1 MKPDLDHTG
10 PTTVYLQV
18 ERWIQEQIEQGRW
31 PQHYKLAN
39 EIDLAND
46 LGVSR
51 GTIRRAIS
59 DLIEAGLLVRAHG
72 RGTFVA
78 SKNLEQPLAERLVSF
93 SESLIEQGIPFET
106 QVLRQGM
113 IVPDDRVASLLSV
126 QTGDE
131 VFLLERVRHVA
142 QRPMSYLRNYVVAR
156 RCPGI
161 EEVDFTEHRLFQIL
175 EGRYGLLLDW
185 ARRTFEAQIS
195 DARIAALLQI
205 PECAPIMKLEQIVYL
220 DDGSPIEFSDVWL
233 CGDRF
238 NLTSTVKR
246 DSQRVSS
253 LRSGG

>member
-1 MKPDLDHTG
+1 MKPNLDHTG

-31 PQHYKLAN
+31 PEHYKLAN

-59 DLIEAGLLVRAHG
+59 DLIKAGMLVRVHG

-106 QVLRQGM
+106 QVLAQGLIM
-113 IVPDDRVASLLSV
+113 PDDRVASLLSV
-126 QTGDE
+126 PAGDK
-131 VFLLERVRHVA
+131 VFCLERVRSVA
-142 QRPMSYLRNYVVAR
+142 QRPMAYLRNYVVAQ

-161 EEVDFTEHRLFQIL
+161 EEVDFTVHRLFQVL
-175 EGRYGLLLDW
+175 EGNYGLVLDW
-185 ARRTFEAQIS
+185 ARRTFEAQIA
-195 DARIAALLQI
+195 DERVAAWLQI
-205 PECAPIMKLEQIVYL
+205 PQCAPIMKLEQIVYL
-220 DDGSPIEFSDVWL
+220 NDGSPVEFSDVWL

-238 NLTSTVKR
+238 SLTSTVKR
-246 DSQRVSS
+246 NA
-253 LRSGG
+253 LRETTLRTGG

>member
-1 MKPDLDHTG
+1 MKPDLDHVG
-10 PTTVYLQV
+10 PTPVYQQV

-51 GTIRRAIS
+51 GTIRRAIA
-59 DLIEAGLLVRAHG
+59 DLIKAGLLVRVHG

-93 SESLIEQGIPFET
+93 SEALIEQGIPFET
-106 QVLRQGM
+106 QVLTQGL
-113 IVPDDRVASLLSV
+113 ITPDEYVASLLSV
-126 QTGDE
+126 PAGNR
-131 VFLLERVRHVA
+131 VFYLERVRYVR
-142 QRPMSYLRNYVVAR
+142 QTPMIYLRNYVVAQ

-161 EEVDFTEHRLFQIL
+161 EEIDFTKHRLFQVL
-175 EGRYGLLLDW
+175 EERYGLVLDW
-185 ARRTFEAQIS
+185 GRRTFEAQIA
-195 DARIAALLQI
+195 DERIAALLHISQ
-205 PECAPIMKLEQIVYL
+205 CAPIMKLEQIVYL

-233 CGDRF
+233 RGDRF

-246 DSQRVSS
+246 NVLRETVQ
-253 LRSGG
+253 RSGG